1 MDRTEEDRAPI
12 YIADGVDG
20 VVTASQFHP
29 VCTTAQIDIVL
40 DDDAV
45 QTFFVGDAIS
55 CRDIAVE
62 FLVAA
67 TRFDNAT
74 PQVEPVEHSVAAPD
88 LFDAAVASINA
99 IKSGESGIAR
109 LYLEHALSMTM
120 KTDEDE
126 PVEHSVDLDI
136 LAQTIGEHISFNPDE
151 YDFARDIADALK
163 AEFKGQSVHMRED
176 EPVANPDAPTRISD
190 LAGSRLEPGQ

>member
-1 MDRTEEDRAPI
+1 MDRTEQDRAPI
-12 YIADGVDG
+12 YIADG

-45 QTFFVGDAIS
+45 QTFFVSDAAS

-74 PQVEPVEHSVAAPD
+74 PQLKPVEHSVAAPD

-136 LAQTIGEHISFNPDE
+136 LAQTINDSLLDRLSINDDGLLSAVYQSQRGSLSELIL
-151 YDFARDIADALK
+151 DALK
-163 AEFKGQSVHMRED
+163 SEFKGQSLHMRED
-176 EPVANPDAPTRISD
+176 EPTS
-190 LAGSRLEPGQ
+190 

>member
-12 YIADGVDG
+12 YIADG

-45 QTFFVGDAIS
+45 QTFFVSDAAS

-74 PQVEPVEHSVAAPD
+74 PQVEC
-88 LFDAAVASINA
+88 
-99 IKSGESGIAR
+99 
-109 LYLEHALSMTM
+109 
-120 KTDEDE
+120 
-126 PVEHSVDLDI
+126 VEHSVDLED
-136 LAQTIGEHISFNPDE
+136 LAHTIRDH
-151 YDFARDIADALK
+151 FAAEWGDDVRGALLASIFDALDK
-163 AEFKGQSVHMRED
+163 EFEGQSLHMRED
-176 EPVANPDAPTRISD
+176 EPVANSDAPTRISD
-190 LAGSRLEPGQ
+190 LAGSRIRPGQ